1 MSGRINKG
9 TTKFQAK
16 VGNRKP
22 RKVAQQPTP
31 ASTQENA
38 TAAENSELNK
48 TSADT
53 VNNRKDV
60 PPTPPVTQENNKRA
74 AVENTEEAAPAQ
86 KKQAVA
92 IGIATPEPSQ
102 QSKQSQQKNAPLPV
116 MPGRSAQPLSF
127 NQRFQQSQQ
136 SHQPLNTRAS
146 QSAPTAR
153 PLTTRAAHAPL
164 QTRASQAV
172 ASTST
177 EASTPAAPA
186 NPEEKHV
193 KEKNDK
199 GDSPEDEG
207 VDQLSTPG
215 GSPQNKK
222 LSARQL
228 RTQKLKMK
236 RRPIEEIWS
245 EDPTAEPIDTSTF
258 KMADLIHDPG
268 VGRLSSRVVDVA
280 KKHAEMKLRRR
291 EQKAK
296 LKYMTEE
303 ELNLD
308 GGDDGT
314 GRRRTA
320 EDEERIKKE
329 QEEAKRKKKE
339 DRKAEKKRLKEQKKA
354 EEGVEEGAEE
364 VEGDQEEESSSSDDD
379 DDDEKEQQGPQMRV
393 VDGQLV
399 VDEQSLLYDRSA
411 NSRNDTSGYEVTD
424 ELDSDRFVNTNTWR
438 GRGRG
443 SHDRWTRLETEM
455 FYDALSRF
463 GTDFEM
469 IATLFKGRTRR
480 VIKAKFTREE
490 KYNSDLI
497 TYALKNRKP
506 FDMIEYGKFIGVD
519 FSGPPPEIR
528 VPAPVTDSAVK
539 KDEVVDGEEEVVNP
553 DEEHRG
559 RRPSLSGASAK
570 RKQSRGPGGRDPEN
584 EEGAEVVGIVDEGG
598 LVTAA
603 Q

>member
-1 MSGRINKG
+1 MNK
-9 TTKFQAK
+9 
-16 VGNRKP
+16 
-22 RKVAQQPTP
+22 
-31 ASTQENA
+31 ASDDTL
-38 TAAENSELNK
+38 NS
-48 TSADT
+48 T
-53 VNNRKDV
+53 KDV

-86 KKQAVA
+86 KKQAVVT
-92 IGIATPEPSQ
+92 GIATPEPSQ
-102 QSKQSQQKNAPLPV
+102 QSQQSQQKSAPLPV

-172 ASTST
+172 ASTSVQDS
-177 EASTPAAPA
+177 APAAPA
-186 NPEEKHV
+186 NPEENA
-193 KEKNDK
+193 KEKNGK
-199 GDSPEDEG
+199 GDKPDDEDD
-207 VDQLSTPG
+207 DQLGTPV
-215 GSPQNKK
+215 GSPQSKK

-236 RRPIEEIWS
+236 RRPIEEVWS

-291 EQKAK
+291 EQKTK

-320 EDEERIKKE
+320 EDEERIRRE

-339 DRKAEKKRLKEQKKA
+339 NRKAEKKRLKEQKKA
-354 EEGVEEGAEE
+354 EEGIEEGAEE

-379 DDDEKEQQGPQMRV
+379 DDEEKEQQGPQMRV

-411 NSRNDTSGYEVTD
+411 NSRNDISGYEITD

-455 FYDALSRF
+455 FYD
-463 GTDFEM
+463 
-469 IATLFKGRTRR
+469 
-480 VIKAKFTREE
+480 V
-490 KYNSDLI
+490 SDRL
-497 TYALKNRKP
+497 
-506 FDMIEYGKFIGVD
+506 D
-519 FSGPPPEIR
+519 
-528 VPAPVTDSAVK
+528 
-539 KDEVVDGEEEVVNP
+539 
-553 DEEHRG
+553 
-559 RRPSLSGASAK
+559 
-570 RKQSRGPGGRDPEN
+570 
-584 EEGAEVVGIVDEGG
+584 
-598 LVTAA
+598 
-603 Q
+603 